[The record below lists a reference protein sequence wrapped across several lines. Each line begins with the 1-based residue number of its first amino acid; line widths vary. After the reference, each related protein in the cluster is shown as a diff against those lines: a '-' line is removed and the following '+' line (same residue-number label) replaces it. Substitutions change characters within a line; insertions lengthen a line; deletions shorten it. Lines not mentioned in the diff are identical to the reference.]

1 MQPTPTIDKVKANV
15 AEVVDLDRFRRKL
28 AADKGFRTW
37 LQRFQDQFGPDT
49 RLEDLAPET
58 LLYLATPGEENL
70 YVFFDLIMGAKGLG
84 GALRFR
90 LDDLETPTKLR
101 IMDAAFALMD
111 RVRFEVMRRLGWV
124 EEVPG
129 ENVPL
134 IALVQEAW
142 LQGSAFSREMP
153 RLAPSHSN
161 YESFQKMGPIDQGT
175 AIRRLIP
182 RAVAEF
188 RSRVE
193 VSA

>member
-1 MQPTPTIDKVKANV
+1 V
-15 AEVVDLDRFRRKL
+15 AEVLDLERFRRKL

-49 RLEDLAPET
+49 RLADLAPET

-70 YVFFDLIMGAKGLG
+70 YVYFDLVMGAKGLG
-84 GALRFR
+84 RALRFR
-90 LDDLETPTKLR
+90 LDDLETSTKLQ
-101 IMDAAFALMD
+101 IMDAAFALID

-129 ENVPL
+129 EDSPL

-142 LQGSAFSREMP
+142 QQTSAFAREAP
-153 RLAPSHSN
+153 RLAPDHPD
-161 YESFQKMGPIDQGT
+161 YQAYQRLGLLDQGM

-182 RAVAEF
+182 RAVAQYQKQ
-188 RSRVE
+188 VE
-193 VSA
+193 GVSS